1 MSDPR
6 RVVPL
11 LLAALASWT
20 NVAAAE
26 PYRLDEAVHQALATN
41 ERALK
46 APLRVEVAEGQ
57 AERARDGFLPTFVG
71 GTSTT
76 IQPTGSK
83 VVSLPTSFVVNQPI
97 LNPSLIPLFAQ
108 AKHNLES
115 EKWGATQDRR
125 QLQFDVAR
133 AFLQA
138 LSAEH
143 LLAAAQHR
151 VETATANLDNAQAR
165 VDAKLA
171 SSNDVTRAQV
181 ALASAQAGVA
191 TAQGAVERAYVQLD
205 FVVGVKVPRPLARPE
220 AMLKT
225 AMAFEVD
232 PKAQLDAA
240 MSRRPDLK
248 AAHARTEGL
257 KDFAAEPLYRLAPT
271 IGASGTLK
279 IDPTAT
285 GAVKPIDGTL
295 SVNLTWT
302 IFDAGF
308 RYADRRT
315 RIAQAESAALDEKAI
330 RRQVEADI
338 ATALVTLRAARETLR
353 IADAAVEATQRNIDE
368 TLVLYNR
375 DLAKAIE
382 VADANSSRFD
392 AEVTR
397 ANAMIATEQAYL
409 DLRQALGF
417 GPVDEDETV
426 AKK

>member
-1 MSDPR
+1 MSEFR
-6 RVVPL
+6 RVVPVL
-11 LLAALASWT
+11 VALSLWSSA
-20 NVAAAE
+20 AAAE
-26 PYRLDEAVHQALATN
+26 PYRLDQAVHQSLATN

-46 APLRVEVAEGQ
+46 APLRVDVAEGQ

-76 IQPTGSK
+76 ITPTGTK
-83 VVSLPTSFVVNQPI
+83 HFAAPTSFVVNQPI
-97 LNPSLIPLFAQ
+97 LNPSLFPLLDQ

-115 EKWGATQDRR
+115 EKWGAHQDRR
-125 QLQFDVAR
+125 QLSFDVAK

-143 LLAAAQHR
+143 LLEAAQHR
-151 VETATANLDNAQAR
+151 LDGAKATLDNAQAR

-181 ALASAQAGVA
+181 ALAAAQASFA
-191 TAQGAVERAYVQLD
+191 TAQGSVERAYVQLD
-205 FVVGVKVPRPLARPE
+205 FVVGVKVPRPLAVPE
-220 AMLKT
+220 SMLKT
-225 AMAFEVD
+225 AMVFEVD
-232 PKAQLDAA
+232 PKGQLEAA
-240 MSRRPDLK
+240 LARRPDLK
-248 AAHARTEGL
+248 SAHAHTEAL
-257 KDFAAEPLYRLAPT
+257 RDFAAEPLYRLAPT

-279 IDPTAT
+279 IDPTVT
-285 GAVKPIDGTL
+285 SPVKPIDGSI

-302 IFDAGF
+302 IFDSGF
-308 RYADRRT
+308 RYADRKT
-315 RIAQAESAALDEKAI
+315 RLAQAESAELDEKLL

-338 ATALVTLRAARETLR
+338 ALALASLRAARETLR
-353 IADAAVEATQRNIDE
+353 IADTALEAAQKNVDE

-382 VADANSSRFD
+382 VTDANLSRFD

-397 ANAMIATEQAYL
+397 ENAMVATEQAYL

-417 GPVDEDETV
+417 GPVDDDETAV
-426 AKK
+426 KK